1 MHDCFNMAY
10 QDNANAL
17 QLHIKIN
24 SENLLPVSQ
33 KYNAGSL
40 RIPADPSW
48 PKIPQRKLTNDGD
61 TIEPPC
67 IVKLSGTPRSRTIV
81 QTSLNQS
88 PKSTVTKDSAYSS
101 FHHQK
106 TTSSMYTL
114 RKFPGYI
121 DPRFKNRVTNIK
133 KNQVTSTESLQKE
146 VDQSN
151 VTTFTEHLHTEETEK
166 LMPEREQTKIE
177 KGQKLHEEKEIKST
191 QNYMANHILD
201 INKELQLEKTHCT
214 KNSELKRQDY
224 ISEGSNKNEITAK
237 DKCVKNVNSFE
248 HISKSIVNDANT
260 QVDITSM
267 PVQESNGQLFFVLD
281 KKLQSHPL
289 SAITVPQEY
298 VNQCYNV
305 QLPILAMQVSTT
317 GTSNVIQQCIN
328 HSEYQNQIKT
338 PSLRKEESE
347 HHIHS
352 NQTQNKSTFLINNI
366 EEKDIYER
374 KNTLVVQS
382 NALEENRK
390 SCFTPDFPE
399 NSAVSEKLPNL
410 NIQKERQESSDSEY
424 YIPDI
429 NKRNIHN
436 NVLQCLKMRKM
447 TCDASG
453 EETTDSEIIRKRIIF
468 KKEFID
474 TNESTKKGN
483 NINTDA
489 IHDDIKAL
497 AHNHD
502 KVNYISKNTDQNQSL
517 YQNYKIGICETKGR
531 NKSEQYL
538 SSKRNRCTRKLCRN
552 SEPYITFK
560 QKKTS
565 AKFSRKARSYFQKNS
580 HSALVDSDYT
590 LVWPNF
596 QYNKYKR
603 NHTNIHKFS
612 KYKARNMSQH
622 FYSVPTHKRNTNT
635 QISNVSN
642 LIEQNYLQS
651 NKHIDSRQEV
661 TKSLSRACLQREHY
675 KYEISPRS
683 NTDDKFERS
692 KGISPKTQE
701 LLNKSYWEYYNRLR
715 HKIKNTSSIEQQ
727 YSYNLTMDTP
737 EERNKGK
744 VNEVY
749 DQELRSQLEVNPE
762 LRTLKQCTAL
772 STMINKALDSN
783 LESNIVQTEQLYIN
797 DNMKT
802 SLNHI
807 VSAQNSNTK
816 KISYL
821 TTDESVTNK
830 VRCNGYKTN
839 DKKFLELKSI
849 IFFGGMM
856 YILIIFLPMLYDY
869 FYYEEYDD
877 YYENL
882 SYLELVVEYIFSSFK
897 EAFGGVF
904 NGLKQIFFYPHACKK
919 CTNIT

>member
-106 TTSSMYTL
+106 TTS
-114 RKFPGYI
+114 K
-121 DPRFKNRVTNIK
+121 
-133 KNQVTSTESLQKE
+133 
-146 VDQSN
+146 
-151 VTTFTEHLHTEETEK
+151 HLHTEETEK

-224 ISEGSNKNEITAK
+224 ISEGGNKNEITAK
-237 DKCVKNVNSFE
+237 DKCMKNVNSFE

-338 PSLRKEESE
+338 PSLMKEESE

-352 NQTQNKSTFLINNI
+352 NQTQNKNTFLINNI

-390 SCFTPDFPE
+390 SCFMPDFPE

-453 EETTDSEIIRKRIIF
+453 EETTSEDSEIIRKRIIF

-830 VRCNGYKTN
+830 VRCNEYKTN

-904 NGLKQIFFYPHACKK
+904 NGLKQIFFYPKK
-919 CTNIT
+919 KYRRDKKVL